1 MARRS
6 RGQSLINYALIFAI
20 VTAALV
26 GMTTY
31 IKRGVQGKV
40 RDMTDFFI
48 NDGQIV
54 ELDPTT
60 SLAESTSTGSIDKK
74 EFSGGK
80 MQLGYLG
87 TKSQQAKS
95 VVEESDSFGTQLLGS
110 QFFGHFDG
118 HIETPEQPDEG
129 CGCGCE

>member
-1 MARRS
+1 MAHRS

-48 NDGQIV
+48 SDEQLV
-54 ELDPTT
+54 ELDPTS
-60 SLAESTSTGSIDKK
+60 SLTESSSTEDISRKGLSKGRMQIDYSGTRFQQAES
-74 EFSGGK
+74 
-80 MQLGYLG
+80 
-87 TKSQQAKS
+87 
-95 VVEESDSFGTQLLGS
+95 VVGEAVPLGTQLLK
-110 QFFGHFDG
+110 HFDG
-118 HIETPEQPDEG
+118 HIETPERPDE
-129 CGCGCE
+129 EEFME